1 MDKKRHHGVKGT
13 FCSCTGEKGVGNMKI
28 VKQMYLENTCF
39 SHQQKY
45 EKPCVSFRCNGLK
58 KGEMIGLHLF

>member
-1 MDKKRHHGVKGT
+1 MDKKRHHVVKGT

-45 EKPCVSFRCNGLK
+45 EKLTLSQ
-58 KGEMIGLHLF
+58 EIGHQNR